1 MVTWKCGSLKSLL
14 LMLHHLHWGWSTTV
28 PMAVANCRALSTDN
42 HSIPEGD
49 TLIFILI
56 SNQDIYVSTKV
67 ILVLE
72 RMYQWKQFSRS
83 EHREGK
89 KQFIQSETAFIQRNW
104 GTSQSTTFPRETPLV
119 TKSPSSIVLAE
130 EREALSATRLCSGVL
145 GLVRE
150 LGLMSAKMTWR

>member
-14 LMLHHLHWGWSTTV
+14 LMLHHLHWGWSTKV
-28 PMAVANCRALSTDN
+28 PIAVGNCRALSIHN
-42 HSIPEGD
+42 HSIPGRE

-56 SNQDIYVSTKV
+56 SNQGIHVSAEV

-72 RMYQWKQFSRS
+72 RMYQWKQFSQL

-104 GTSQSTTFPRETPLV
+104 GTSHHFSKGDTSCYHQPIQHR
-119 TKSPSSIVLAE
+119 PSE

-145 GLVRE
+145 GVGHG